1 MSALQKALQ
10 KNRNKVS
17 VPNASR
23 NECTHILQRNKIKEI
38 EKHTAVMESRLEE
51 IRDLKSTVQEIRLK
65 KEGSAEDVQTWSTEL
80 EKKKWNAT
88 TIQKNNYIVD

>member
-1 MSALQKALQ
+1 
-10 KNRNKVS
+10 
-17 VPNASR
+17 
-23 NECTHILQRNKIKEI
+23 
-38 EKHTAVMESRLEE
+38 MESRLEE